1 MGPSVDGQVF
11 AVSLHAPDS
20 APDSAVDDDFA
31 TALEAVIASST
42 GPTT

>member
-20 APDSAVDDDFA
+20 AVADDFA